1 MLCLTVLASAIIS
14 PEFARGSVVA
24 PSAFDNS
31 IIASNFD
38 DVGEKAVSP
47 PSEAIDYRESLR
59 ILIAAPENLNP
70 AFYLTPPD
78 VQNDS
83 LNGASDDGRSDELSD
98 EQEKL
103 PISDVEDQLVTESSA
118 IDWEDLTIDI
128 SDSATNFGQGNR
140 IITPVLRGKL
150 ANGNIVSIE
159 PGFNRFSLSD
169 LETVYHVP
177 LTVGWEGA
185 INDVNLAAAGGID
198 IFNRLPLDT
207 HFDGKVSFPI
217 SNDATLSL
225 NLTQGPYL
233 FNAQTLE
240 NGISSWRYGPD
251 LFWQIDSKTSLFSL
265 LRIGNFSDGNWEQQ
279 SFSRL
284 ERQLGEDLSIS
295 LNVFNWSFAQDL
307 ESQSGYFSPP
317 DFLVA
322 TGEVAWQAHIADYLS
337 CRLAGSAGQ
346 QRLNGSWVLGYG
358 HQAVCDIEIL
368 PSVQMDFGYNYSNVS
383 NGQSVDPGDS
393 AYNNWQVVGG
403 LRSTF

>member
-1 MLCLTVLASAIIS
+1 M
-14 PEFARGSVVA
+14 
-24 PSAFDNS
+24 
-31 IIASNFD
+31 
-38 DVGEKAVSP
+38 
-47 PSEAIDYRESLR
+47 
-59 ILIAAPENLNP
+59 
-70 AFYLTPPD
+70 
-78 VQNDS
+78 
-83 LNGASDDGRSDELSD
+83 
-98 EQEKL
+98 
-103 PISDVEDQLVTESSA
+103 
-118 IDWEDLTIDI
+118 
-128 SDSATNFGQGNR
+128 
-140 IITPVLRGKL
+140 RGKL
-150 ANGNIVSIE
+150 ANGNIISIE

-207 HFDGKVSFPI
+207 HFDGKVSFPV

-265 LRIGNFSDGNWEQQ
+265 LRIGNFSDGNLEQQ

-284 ERQLGEDLSIS
+284 ERQLREDLSIS

-322 TGEVAWQAHIADYLS
+322 TGEVAWEAHIADYLS